1 MCAVARPAAPAMG
14 GFMRT
19 GSRRPQGFTYLGMLF
34 FVAITAAAMAALGQS
49 WSTAAQREREREL
62 EFRGQEI
69 ARAIASYLKAGVP
82 VAPGQ
87 EAAAAAGA
95 VGSHPRSLDDLLVD
109 RRGIKPRHH
118 LRRAYVD
125 PMTGK
130 PDWVLVPAPTDPQ
143 GFHAVHSRAEQTL
156 LRRINPDSEEPARA
170 SDWLFSAGAAEGAA
184 KPDPAASAA
193 SVPL

>member
-1 MCAVARPAAPAMG
+1 
-14 GFMRT
+14 MRT

-69 ARAIASYLKAGVP
+69 ARAIASYLKAGAS

-87 EAAAAAGA
+87 DAAAGV
-95 VGSHPRSLDDLLVD
+95 VGGHPRSLDDLLVD

-118 LRRAYVD
+118 LRRAYAD

-143 GFHAVHSRAEQTL
+143 GFHGVHSRAEQTL
-156 LRRINPDSEEPARA
+156 LRRINPDGEQASRA
-170 SDWLFSAGAAEGAA
+170 SDWLFSAAAAEGAA

-193 SVPL
+193 SAPL

>member
-1 MCAVARPAAPAMG
+1 
-14 GFMRT
+14 MRT
-19 GSRRPQGFTYLGMLF
+19 GSWRPQGFTYLGMLF

-49 WSTAAQREREREL
+49 WTTAAQREREREL

-82 VAPGQ
+82 TAPGQ
-87 EAAAAAGA
+87 DAAAGAAAGA
-95 VGSHPRSLDDLLVD
+95 VGSHPRSFEDLLVD

-156 LRRINPDSEEPARA
+156 LRRISPDGEQASRA
-170 SDWLFSAGAAEGAA
+170 SDWLFSAAAAEGAA

-193 SVPL
+193 SAPL